1 MLMAWPA
8 TLALLRSG
16 RWLLALVFAA
26 ATLATLLEYVSQSAA
41 LAALLGLAALPWGW
55 VAPRLAAV
63 GLALLVLVMGLFYPP
78 WAPNGHEIAAL
89 HERLPAIKASGIH
102 RLAIWSFTAERIE
115 ERPWL
120 GWGMDAARAVPG
132 GKRPVTA
139 VMPEVKLPLTAEI
152 LPLHPHDAALQW
164 RLELGLPGAVL
175 CLVIFGSV
183 LWRVGASARMP
194 AAPRALAIGYAA
206 GVLTVAML
214 SFGAWQAW
222 WLSTV
227 WLTASFF
234 VGAQPRSAA

>member
-1 MLMAWPA
+1 
-8 TLALLRSG
+8 
-16 RWLLALVFAA
+16 
-26 ATLATLLEYVSQSAA
+26 
-41 LAALLGLAALPWGW
+41 
-55 VAPRLAAV
+55 
-63 GLALLVLVMGLFYPP
+63 
-78 WAPNGHEIAAL
+78 
-89 HERLPAIKASGIH
+89 
-102 RLAIWSFTAERIE
+102 
-115 ERPWL
+115 
-120 GWGMDAARAVPG
+120 MDASRAIPG
-132 GKRPVTA
+132 GEA
-139 VMPEVKLPLTAEI
+139 EASDVMPEVKLPAGATM

-214 SFGAWQAW
+214 SVGAWQAW